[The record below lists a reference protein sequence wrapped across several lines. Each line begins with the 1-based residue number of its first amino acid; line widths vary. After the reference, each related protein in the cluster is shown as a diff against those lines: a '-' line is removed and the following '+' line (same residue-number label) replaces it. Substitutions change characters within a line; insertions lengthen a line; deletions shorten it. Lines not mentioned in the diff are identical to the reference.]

1 MDFTYC
7 EFPSTVSIDTFKAY
21 FNLKDVKLPKVSG
34 KSWDTSQTPTQR
46 QSQSQS
52 QNEAHEGQTNQAK
65 SLRHLVLDAIVE
77 NWSEL
82 PLFEQLGRREDRNYI
97 LSHLDTQLPLQLLS
111 SHIREDFFWER
122 GYEQRWRAAPLQA
135 RGRERRP
142 WINIYMERHVQEFI
156 ENMQTG
162 DYEQEGNVQAT
173 LDICAAYI
181 NQLEIN
187 FLQPSPATIEGNDHI
202 PLDYLLSNLPDL
214 RQLRLSYSTKTAGC
228 NYQTG
233 CNQLT
238 PRDILLLAKGL
249 SQCHELRQ
257 FCLHN
262 TKLLPYQMRYLAH
275 SLDKGCHHLSELSF
289 IHCAVG
295 DAGIRGFLET
305 CGRESF
311 GTLTVLDLTNNKI
324 TEEGAYILSRTL
336 RHVPLQRL
344 VLSLNPIQSDGA
356 AAIFHTLQAMPI
368 KELDLGSCCITET
381 ITKLFMMLI
390 CQHTT
395 LLCIDISNNALGEDF
410 GRNLLKIIVCNKV
423 LEKLDLRNTGL
434 SLDTRHKFQEF
445 LTKNIERKKYEAL
458 KKKQRDKVK
467 FMMKI

>member
-21 FNLKDVKLPKVSG
+21 FHLKDVRLPKGSG
-34 KSWDTSQTPTQR
+34 KSFD
-46 QSQSQS
+46 
-52 QNEAHEGQTNQAK
+52 QNHQLYQEANEGQTNQAK

-82 PLFEQLGRREDRNYI
+82 PLYRQLTRREDRNYI
-97 LSHLDTQLPLQLLS
+97 LSHLDTQTLPLQLLS
-111 SHIREDFFWER
+111 SYIHDDFFWQRCYAE
-122 GYEQRWRAAPLQA
+122 RWRSAPIQP
-135 RGRERRP
+135 RGRERP

-156 ENMQTG
+156 ENMQTV
-162 DYEQEGNVQAT
+162 DYELEGEGNVQAT
-173 LDICAAYI
+173 LDICGAYI

-187 FLQPSPATIEGNDHI
+187 QLQPASPTNDNNDHI

-214 RQLRLSYSTKTAGC
+214 QRLRLSYSTKTAGI
-228 NYQTG
+228 NYQIG

-238 PRDILLLAKGL
+238 PKDILLLVKGL

-257 FCLHN
+257 FCIHN
-262 TKLLPYQMRYLAH
+262 TKLMPYQLRLLAH
-275 SLDKGCHHLSELSF
+275 SLDKGCHHLSTLSLL
-289 IHCAVG
+289 HCAVG

-305 CGRESF
+305 CGKESF
-311 GTLTVLDLTNNKI
+311 GILTVLDLTNNRI

-336 RHVPLQRL
+336 RHVPLKRL
-344 VLSLNPIQSDGA
+344 VLRLNPIQSDGA

-368 KELDLGSCCITET
+368 REIDLSSCGITAS

-395 LLCIDISNNALGEDF
+395 LLDIDLSNNTMGEDF
-410 GRNLLKIIVCNKV
+410 GKHLMKIMSSNKV
-423 LEKLDLRNTGL
+423 LEELDLRNTGL
-434 SLDTRHKFQEF
+434 SLTMRRKFQEI
-445 LTKNIERKKYEAL
+445 LLRNIERKRHEAL
-458 KKKQRDKVK
+458 KQKQRDKFK
-467 FMMKI
+467 AMMQL

>member
-7 EFPSTVSIDTFKAY
+7 EFPSTVSIDTFMAY
-21 FNLKDVKLPKVSG
+21 FNLTDVKLPKVGG
-34 KSWDTSQTPTQR
+34 KSLDNSQIP
-46 QSQSQS
+46 
-52 QNEAHEGQTNQAK
+52 NEVQEGQTNQVK
-65 SLRHLVLDAIVE
+65 SLRHLVLDSIVD

-82 PLFEQLGRREDRNYI
+82 PWYKHLGRREDRNYL

-111 SHIREDFFWER
+111 SHIREDFFWQR
-122 GYEQRWRAAPLQA
+122 CYEQRWKSAPLQS
-135 RGRERRP
+135 RGVERP

-156 ENMQTG
+156 ENMPTG

-181 NQLEIN
+181 NQLDIS
-187 FLQPSPATIEGNDHI
+187 FLQPAPPTTDANDHI

-214 RQLRLSYSTKTAGC
+214 RQLRLSYCTKTAGC
-228 NYQTG
+228 NYQMG

-238 PRDILLLAKGL
+238 ARDILLLSKGL

-257 FCLHN
+257 FCMHN
-262 TKLLPYQMRYLAH
+262 TKLMPYQLRFLAH
-275 SLDKGCHHLSELSF
+275 SLDKGCHHLTEMSLL
-289 IHCAVG
+289 HCAVG
-295 DAGIRGFLET
+295 DAGIRSFLET

-311 GTLTVLDLTNNKI
+311 STLTVLDLTNNKI

-344 VLSLNPIQSDGA
+344 VLRLNPIQSDGA
-356 AAIFHTLQAMPI
+356 AAIFHTLQLMPI
-368 KELDLGSCCITET
+368 KELDLGTCGISET

-390 CQHTT
+390 CQHNT
-395 LLCIDISNNALGEDF
+395 LLDIDISNNSLGEDF
-410 GRNLLKIIVCNKV
+410 GKHLMKIITCNKV

-434 SLDTRHKFQEF
+434 SLEMRRKFQE
-445 LTKNIERKKYEAL
+445 LLIKNVERKKHEAL
-458 KKKQRDKVK
+458 KQKQRDKFK
-467 FMMKI
+467 AMMQL